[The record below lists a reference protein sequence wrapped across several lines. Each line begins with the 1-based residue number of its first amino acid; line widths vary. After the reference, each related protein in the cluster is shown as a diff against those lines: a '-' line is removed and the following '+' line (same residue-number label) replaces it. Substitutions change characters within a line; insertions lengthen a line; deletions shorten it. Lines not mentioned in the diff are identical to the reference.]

1 VTLIDHQE
9 GKTLLMRGNELRYD
23 FQLES
28 LKTEGR
34 FTLAINH
41 VKLDADGTSPVFE
54 VKLLGN
60 PVSGD
65 RLDMLVAHPTAQA
78 SRWMVLNAA
87 GQQVGSGRLDSQSG
101 LQHRL
106 TVPGMRQ
113 PGSYLLKVQM
123 DNGEEKVV
131 PFIHK

>member
-1 VTLIDHQE
+1 VTLIDHQQ

-41 VKLDADGTSPVFE
+41 VKLDADGQLPLFD

-60 PVSGD
+60 PVAGD
-65 RLDMLVAHPTAQA
+65 RLDMIVAHPSAQA

-87 GQQVGSGRLDSQSG
+87 GQQVGAGRFGSDIG
-101 LQHRL
+101 VQHQL

-113 PGSYLLKVQM
+113 PGTYMLKVQM
-123 DNGEEKVV
+123 DNGEEKII